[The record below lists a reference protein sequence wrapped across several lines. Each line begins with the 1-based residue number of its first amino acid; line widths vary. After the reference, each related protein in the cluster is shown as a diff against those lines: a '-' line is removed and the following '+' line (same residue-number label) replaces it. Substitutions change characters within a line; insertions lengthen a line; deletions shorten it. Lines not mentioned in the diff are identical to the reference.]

1 MFTHPAIT
9 ASLAEQ
15 HRRDLIT
22 QASAC
27 RQARAARQSRSRN
40 PVRRPLIVKALRAAA
55 AAAAIAAAA
64 FLVTPAGPSHAPAAN
79 GKWNVHF
86 HGHGNG
92 GTSQRGDVQYAVHSW
107 SRWS

>member
-9 ASLAEQ
+9 ASLAAQ

-27 RQARAARQSRSRN
+27 RQARAARRTRS
-40 PVRRPLIVKALRAAA
+40 PVRRPLIVKALRATAA
-55 AAAAIAAAA
+55 ASAIATAA
-64 FLVTPAGPSHAPAAN
+64 FLMTPAGPSHAPAAN
-79 GKWNVHF
+79 GKWTVHF
-86 HGHGNG
+86 QEHGNG
-92 GTSQRGDVQYAVHSW
+92 GTSDQGDVHYVVHNG